1 MNRNKTVGIL
11 IGAAAFAAFA
21 ALTPGQNDLGA
32 RIKRVENGLAPVAAA
47 PDAPGANILDRMD
60 ALKVPGAGIAV
71 INNFKVEWAKG
82 YGAADAETKEPVGVS
97 TLFQAAS
104 ISKPVTAMAVLK
116 LVQDRRLDLDA
127 DVNSALMSWK
137 LPGNEFT
144 AGTKVTLKHLLS
156 HTGGLTVHGF
166 PGYAIPGPVPTLL
179 MVLDGVK
186 PANTPAIR
194 VDQAPGR
201 AFRYSGGG
209 YEIVQQILLDVEGKT
224 FPELMRELVLSPIG
238 MYDSTFE
245 QPLPA
250 DQLGG
255 AAAGHGAGGT
265 PIPGKRHTYPE
276 MAAAGL
282 WTTPTDLAAFA
293 IEIQKG
299 ALGRSNKVLSRATAE
314 KMLTPVLQNYGLGLG
329 IDPAGGYFQHDG
341 SNAGFTCF
349 LYAGQRSGKGVV
361 VMTNSDVGGPLFR
374 EILRSVAREYAWEN
388 FFTTDKA
395 APKK

>member
-1 MNRNKTVGIL
+1 MKKTLGIL
-11 IGAAAFAAFA
+11 LAAAVAGLA
-21 ALTPGQNDLGA
+21 ALAPAQNDLAA
-32 RIKRVENGLAPVAAA
+32 RIKRVENGLAPVKAA
-47 PDAPGANILDRMD
+47 PDAAGANLRDRMD
-60 ALKVPGAGIAV
+60 ALKVPGASIAV
-71 INNFKVEWAKG
+71 INDFKVEWARG
-82 YGAADAETKEPVGVS
+82 YGVLDAETKEPVSVS

-104 ISKPVTAMAVLK
+104 ISKPVTAMAALK

-127 DVNSALMSWK
+127 DVNSVLASWK

-144 AGTKVTLKHLLS
+144 AKTKVTLRRLLS

-166 PGYAIPGPVPTLL
+166 PGYAVPGPVPTLL
-179 MVLDGVK
+179 MVLDGVA
-186 PANTPAIR
+186 PANTPPIR
-194 VDQAPGR
+194 VDMEPGR

-209 YEIVQQILLDVEGKT
+209 YAIVQQMMLDVEGKA
-224 FPELMRELVLSPIG
+224 FPELMRDLVLSPVG

-250 DQLGG
+250 DRLKG
-255 AAAGHGAGGT
+255 AAAGHGTGGALV
-265 PIPGKRHTYPE
+265 PGKRHTYPE

-293 IEIQKG
+293 IEIQNSV
-299 ALGRSNKVLSRATAE
+299 LGRSNKVLSRAMVE

-329 IDPAGGYFQHDG
+329 IDPVGGYFQHDG
-341 SNAGFTCF
+341 GNAGFTCV

-361 VMTNSDVGGPLFR
+361 VMANSDNGGPLFG

-388 FFTTDKA
+388 FFTE
-395 APKK
+395 PKK

>member
-1 MNRNKTVGIL
+1 
-11 IGAAAFAAFA
+11 
-21 ALTPGQNDLGA
+21 
-32 RIKRVENGLAPVAAA
+32 
-47 PDAPGANILDRMD
+47 MD
-60 ALKVPGAGIAV
+60 ALKVPGASIAV
-71 INNFKVEWAKG
+71 INDFKVEWARG
-82 YGAADAETKEPVGVS
+82 YGVLDAETKEPVSVS

-104 ISKPVTAMAVLK
+104 ISKPVTAMAALK

-127 DVNSALMSWK
+127 DVNSVLASWK

-144 AGTKVTLKHLLS
+144 AKTKVTLRRLLS

-166 PGYAIPGPVPTLL
+166 PGYAVPGPVPTLL
-179 MVLDGVK
+179 MVLDGVA
-186 PANTPAIR
+186 PANTPPIR
-194 VDQAPGR
+194 VDMEPGR

-209 YEIVQQILLDVEGKT
+209 YAIVQQMMLDVEGKA
-224 FPELMRELVLSPIG
+224 FPELMRDLVLSPVG

-250 DQLGG
+250 DRLKG
-255 AAAGHGAGGT
+255 AAAGHGSGGALL
-265 PIPGKRHTYPE
+265 PGKRHTYPE

-293 IEIQKG
+293 IEIQNSV
-299 ALGRSNKVLSRATAE
+299 LGRSNKVLSRAMVE

-329 IDPAGGYFQHDG
+329 IDPVGGYFQHAG
-341 SNAGFTCF
+341 GNEGFTCL

-361 VMTNSDVGGPLFR
+361 VMTNSDNGGQFFQ

-388 FFTTDKA
+388 FFTE
-395 APKK
+395 PKK